1 MRNSPV
7 IPSGIGQAL
16 SQFRERDTN
25 LDFPKMTCNACR
37 AGSLVKTLGVG
48 MSSSPQRLEAFSQQA
63 TALPLSTRSSTALI
77 MEHLM
82 ASDTI
87 GYEIMKSQLSQLYG
101 INNNT

>member
-25 LDFPKMTCNACR
+25 MDFPKMTCNACR
-37 AGSLVKTLGVG
+37 AGSFVKTLGMG
-48 MSSSPQRLEAFSQQA
+48 TSSSPQRLEAFSQQA

-82 ASDTI
+82 TGYTI
-87 GYEIMKSQLSQLYG
+87 GIGIMNFKLS
-101 INNNT
+101 